1 MQYGVWGTYNQ
12 RSSAALESK
21 LMTSRVLF
29 CVASLLA
36 LLASPPPPA
45 LAAAGPTAIEQEI
58 TRLEQTWND
67 AYGAND
73 LPKYF
78 GYYAENPILVFDNKR
93 TTLADYRKMW
103 TEATKTEPLV
113 SARILDLKV
122 LPDTSG
128 DTAVA
133 SYELDVSTRHA
144 DGKTTL
150 ERAFETDVWFKQKG
164 EWRVYV
170 VHFSTSAAK

>member
-1 MQYGVWGTYNQ
+1 MNIHYWRAPST
-12 RSSAALESK
+12 AI
-21 LMTSRVLF
+21 
-29 CVASLLA
+29 A
-36 LLASPPPPA
+36 LLV
-45 LAAAGPTAIEQEI
+45 AAAPFAKSMAAEDTKAIKTVI

-78 GYYAENPILVFDNKR
+78 SYYSENPILVFYNKR

-103 TEATKTEPLV
+103 TEETKTEPV
-113 SARILDLKV
+113 ESARISDLKIEV
-122 LPDTSG
+122 DPAG

-133 SYELDVSTRHA
+133 SYQLDVRTRHP

-150 ERAFETDVWFKQKG
+150 ERAFETDVWFKQKA

-170 VHFSTSAAK
+170 VHYSKDSAN